1 MSYNINEASETVAL
15 EIEKVKRRITA
26 HSKAKFPE
34 VQRII
39 DTILQLNGKMLRPQF
54 LIMSAHF
61 GTYDTER
68 MVNLASAIELLHM
81 ATLVHD
87 DIVDDAETRRNQPS
101 VQSKFGKDMAV
112 YTGDY
117 LLSKS
122 LTVFKAK
129 DYEDEKITKL
139 SKVIERIC
147 DSELLQYFNRYHTM
161 SVRSYLRVVSGKTA
175 ALFSLSMYLG
185 AVESGCSEALAQSL
199 GKIGYEIGIAFQ
211 IIDDILDFS
220 KDEKTVGKTVQNDF
234 KNGYYTLP
242 VIYAF
247 EGQQVSFVE
256 LANEDISNRIAQK
269 KGIEKSR
276 ALAKKYTDKAFQ
288 RIARL
293 PETPYKALLRQMA
306 ENMLVRVY

>member
-1 MSYNINEASETVAL
+1 MSYNINEVSDSVAS
-15 EIEKVKRRITA
+15 EIEKVKKRIKD
-26 HSKAKFPE
+26 HSQAKFQE
-34 VQRII
+34 VQIII
-39 DTILQLNGKMLRPQF
+39 DAILKLNGKMLRPQF
-54 LIMSAHF
+54 LIVSANF
-61 GTYDTER
+61 GTYESDR

-87 DIVDDAETRRNQPS
+87 DIVDDAEIRRNQQS

-122 LTVFKAK
+122 LSVFKAK
-129 DYEDEKITKL
+129 DYDNEKIAKL
-139 SKVIERIC
+139 AKVIERIC
-147 DSELLQYFNRYHTM
+147 ESELLQYFNRYHTM
-161 SVRSYLRVVSGKTA
+161 TVRNYLRVISGKTA

-185 AVESGCSEALAQSL
+185 AVESGCSETLANSL

-220 KDEKTVGKTVQNDF
+220 TDAETVGKTVQHDV

-247 EGQQVSFVE
+247 EGQRVTFSQLSP
-256 LANEDISNRIAQK
+256 LAIGMQIEQHD
-269 KGIEKSR
+269 GIEKSR
-276 ALAKKYTDKAFQ
+276 ILARKYTDKAFQ
-288 RIARL
+288 RIDRL
-293 PETPYKALLRQMA
+293 PDVPYKSLLRNMA
-306 ENMLVRVY
+306 EKMLVRVY

>member
-1 MSYNINEASETVAL
+1 MSYNIKEASDGVAL
-15 EIEKVKRRITA
+15 EIEKVKKRIQN
-26 HSKAKFPE
+26 HSQAKFKE
-34 VQRII
+34 VQTII
-39 DTILQLNGKMLRPQF
+39 DTILKLNGKMLRPQF
-54 LIMSAHF
+54 LIVSANF
-61 GTYDTER
+61 GTYESER

-87 DIVDDAETRRNQPS
+87 DIVDDAEIRRNQPS

-122 LTVFKAK
+122 LSVFKAK
-129 DYEDEKITKL
+129 DYDNEIIAKL
-139 SKVIERIC
+139 AKVIERIC
-147 DSELLQYFNRYHTM
+147 ESELLQYFNRYHTM
-161 SVRSYLRVVSGKTA
+161 TVRNYLRVVSGKTA

-185 AVESGCSEALAQSL
+185 AIESGCSETLANSL

-220 KDEKTVGKTVQNDF
+220 KDSATVGKTVQNDV

-247 EGQQVSFVE
+247 EGQQIAFGQ
-256 LANEDISNRIAQK
+256 LTQTDISMKIAERE
-269 KGIEKSR
+269 GIEKSR
-276 ALAKKYTDKAFQ
+276 ILAKKYTDKAFQ
-288 RIARL
+288 RIDKL
-293 PETPYKALLRQMA
+293 PDVPYKALLRNMA
-306 ENMLVRVY
+306 EKMLVRVY